1 MEPSWKDNTVQERV
15 TPIANWIVRLGI
27 AVGRLFGGRK
37 AEPSP
42 NGNPVRGRLT
52 AKEIHRA
59 LLLRTMRDLSEQYYT
74 AGWIIGLEFY
84 LWHTATTK
92 PHTEEGQTLMF
103 LAEASGGWWMWDDG
117 KGGPLFVPLPIW
129 TEQYQQHGNEILEPA
144 A

>member
-27 AVGRLFGGRK
+27 AVGRLFGEK
-37 AEPSP
+37 AAKPSQSES
-42 NGNPVRGRLT
+42 PVRGRLT
-52 AKEIHRA
+52 AREIHRS
-59 LLLRTMRDLSEQYYT
+59 LLLQYMRRLSEEYYT

-84 LWHTATTK
+84 LWHTATSKT
-92 PHTEEGQTLMF
+92 HTEEGQTLMF

-129 TEQYQQHGNEILEPA
+129 TEQYRQQGNEILEPA